1 MSTHINAPEG
11 AIAEAVLLP
20 GDPLRARYIA
30 ENFLENAKCY
40 NEVRGMYGF
49 TGTYRGKSVSVQ
61 GTGMGQP
68 SLSIYVNELFRFYN
82 VQRAIRVGTC
92 GGIQESVKVRD
103 TLLVN
108 AACTDSSLITQR
120 FGSLHFAPAAD
131 FALLN
136 AAYQNARKLGIEVKV
151 GECASSDMFYDDK
164 SNWKTWAAYGVLGI
178 EMESAELYTLAAKF
192 GRRALSVLTVSDH
205 LVTGGNTTSEERE
218 KTFSD
223 MMRIAL
229 ETAVAEL

>member
-164 SNWKTWAAYGVLGI
+164 SNWKTWAAYG
-178 EMESAELYTLAAKF
+178 
-192 GRRALSVLTVSDH
+192 RAR
-205 LVTGGNTTSEERE
+205 N
-218 KTFSD
+218 
-223 MMRIAL
+223 
-229 ETAVAEL
+229 